1 MDIHQPKPRVNVSQI
16 SNFIGSYVT
25 IVGRTQGVGSK
36 RIVIW
41 HAFQSGSVGA
51 RTLQV
56 ETGDKQHLTVH
67 FQQPLVS
74 SVDSLLYV

>member
-1 MDIHQPKPRVNVSQI
+1 MDIHQPKPRVNGSQI

-25 IVGRTQGVGSK
+25 VVGRTQGVGNK

-41 HAFQSGSVGA
+41 LCFQSGSVGA
-51 RTLQV
+51 RTLKV
-56 ETGDKQHLTVH
+56 ETGDKQQLIVN

-74 SVDSLLYV
+74 